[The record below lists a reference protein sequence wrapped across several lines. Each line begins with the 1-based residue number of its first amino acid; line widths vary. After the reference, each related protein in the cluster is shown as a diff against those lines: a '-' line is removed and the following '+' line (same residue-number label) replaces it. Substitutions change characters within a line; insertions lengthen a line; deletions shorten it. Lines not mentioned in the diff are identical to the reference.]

1 MNADGSNQYDLLI
14 IGSGSAS
21 FAAAIAARRAEL
33 SVAMIEKSKV
43 GGTCV
48 NSGCIPSKA
57 LLAAAKQRG
66 ISLENKF
73 PGITTS
79 ALDPELAILING
91 KQEIVDDLQFEK
103 YTALAAKYGFE
114 ILSGTAR
121 FIPGPK
127 IVVGNTKLTA
137 KHYLIAT
144 GASPFIPQIPG
155 LEEAGYLTSATA
167 IEIDKLPNSLAVI
180 GGNAIG
186 LEMAQLFTDLGS
198 KVTIIEA
205 LERIAPFQEPEIS
218 QHLQDIFVQRGMR
231 VLTSATISNVK
242 RLPGLKS
249 LSIEQ
254 TDGRILTVDAEEI
267 LIATGRRPNTSGLGL
282 EGVGVATGAKGE
294 VVVDQYLR
302 STNSRI
308 WAAGDVTGMAQ
319 FVYLAGLQ
327 GNTVIENAFFNAER
341 TIDYS
346 AMPRVTFTSPAL
358 ASVGLTDRQ
367 AQDAGFEC
375 DCRVLPLSQV
385 PRAIVERDTRGLVKI
400 VADAKSDRILGIHVL
415 AEGAGEVILAGIYAL
430 EAGFTVQKLANTWSP
445 YLTIG
450 EAIKLAALSFTRNVS
465 ELSCCAT

>member
-21 FAAAIAARRAEL
+21 FAAAIAARRAGQ
-33 SVAMIEKSKV
+33 SVGMIEKSKV

-48 NSGCIPSKA
+48 NFGCIPSKA

-66 ISLENKF
+66 FSLENKF
-73 PGITTS
+73 PGIITS
-79 ALDPELAILING
+79 ALDPDITSLFNG

-103 YTALAAKYGFE
+103 YTSLAAKHRIE
-114 ILSGTAR
+114 ILTGTAR

-127 IVVGNTKLTA
+127 IAVGDVTLTA

-155 LEEAGYLTSATA
+155 LEETGYLTSAAA
-167 IEIDKLPNSLAVI
+167 IEIDKLPNSLVVI

-186 LEMAQLFTDLGS
+186 LEMAQLFADLGT
-198 KVTIIEA
+198 KVTIVET
-205 LERIAPFQEPEIS
+205 LERIAPFEEPEIS
-218 QHLQDIFVQRGMR
+218 QQLQVVFEQRGMA

-242 RLPGLKS
+242 RLPGLRS

-254 TDGRILTVDAEEI
+254 TDGRTLTVDAEEI

-294 VVVDQYLR
+294 VIVDQYLR

-308 WAAGDVTGMAQ
+308 WAAGDVTGMVQ

-327 GNTVIENAFFNAER
+327 GNTVIENAFYNAER

-346 AMPRVTFTSPAL
+346 AMPRVTFTSPAI
-358 ASVGLTDRQ
+358 ASVGLTDQQ
-367 AQDAGFEC
+367 AQDAGFDC

-445 YLTIG
+445 YLTMG